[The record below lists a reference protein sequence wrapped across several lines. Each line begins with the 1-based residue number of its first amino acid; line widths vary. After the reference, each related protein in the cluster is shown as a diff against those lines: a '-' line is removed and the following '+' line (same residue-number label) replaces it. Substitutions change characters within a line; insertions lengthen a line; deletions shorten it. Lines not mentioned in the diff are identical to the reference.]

1 MKVRQGLLDLVLN
14 HFTDTMGP
22 LLEQNQDIASY
33 NAVFVNT
40 KPPSFVPCAEEE
52 EREPSTHCSCMHQVL
67 LVTCILLCYTKSI
80 LFTC

>member
-40 KPPSFVPCAEEE
+40 KPPSFVPCAGGGGG
-52 EREPSTHCSCMHQVL
+52 ERA
-67 LVTCILLCYTKSI
+67 
-80 LFTC
+80 

>member
-40 KPPSFVPCAEEE
+40 KPPSFVPCAGGRR
-52 EREPSTHCSCMHQVL
+52 RES
-67 LVTCILLCYTKSI
+67 LVHTVRVCTKLSW
-80 LFTC
+80 

>member
-40 KPPSFVPCAEEE
+40 KPPSFVPCAGGGGGGGRR
-52 EREPSTHCSCMHQVL
+52 RES
-67 LVTCILLCYTKSI
+67 LVHTVRVCTKLSW
-80 LFTC
+80 